1 MVFQCQRKFI
11 KTILLNELSVLFN
24 SDNRNGGK
32 DMNIQDFAEIVKN
45 NVEKKIGK
53 DYQVTVQKAAK
64 NNGVIYTGLCIKRN
78 GLDAAPLIYLDDYF
92 EKYKKNYITL
102 LEVTEHVIRYGRK
115 ENQFVDIKR
124 FLNYENVRDKIV
136 YRLINTESNR
146 ELLKHIPHVEFLD
159 LSIVFRYLL
168 KEKAFGSASI
178 LIYNDHMKLWD
189 VTIEELYESAKEN
202 SQRLERPEIK
212 SMVQVLCDIME
223 DEAPDTYDNDACIEE
238 FSDSMPMYVLSNENR
253 IEGSACMLY
262 LDVIKNFANR
272 IESSLYII
280 PSSIHELLL
289 VPAEDFTD
297 SGHFKNMI
305 KEVNDTQVKKEERLS
320 YSLYC
325 YDRKKDRISI
335 L

>member
-1 MVFQCQRKFI
+1 
-11 KTILLNELSVLFN
+11 
-24 SDNRNGGK
+24 
-32 DMNIQDFAEIVKN
+32 MNIQDFAEIVKN

-115 ENQFVDIKR
+115 ESQFVDIKR

-168 KEKAFGSASI
+168 KE
-178 LIYNDHMKLWD
+178 N
-189 VTIEELYESAKEN
+189 T
-202 SQRLERPEIK
+202 QRLERPEIK
-212 SMVQVLCDIME
+212 SMVQVLCDIMK

-253 IEGSACMLY
+253 IEGSACMLF